1 MCEDSCAENS
11 KINEIL
17 DNFKIDE
24 SVLINEWFHRK
35 TENSSES
42 RFCED
47 MYGDH
52 TYLNYLQSTVILFR
66 GSDAYCG
73 HCGEKVSK
81 VYEKQG
87 FAYGGGLEHVG
98 WRCGKCIDSI
108 KEMATIVAYG
118 LLNNAIQHPEPY
130 LKLKLMESASK
141 FSFMKAFNSY
151 VSKKPINSD
160 FGQEMTFE
168 LINPCINYVQRC
180 VYGEYQHDFISSKS
194 VRYSSHN
201 PETNFIAMVNKLYLE
216 LKSQEEALM
225 SESLAQMQADFES
238 LQGNVINES
247 FRIE

>member
-1 MCEDSCAENS
+1 MCEDSGAENS
-11 KINEIL
+11 KIKQIL
-17 DNFKIDE
+17 DNFEIDE

-35 TENSSES
+35 TENSSAS

-66 GSDAYCG
+66 ESDAYCG
-73 HCGEKVSK
+73 HCGEKASK

-87 FAYGGGLEHVG
+87 FVYGGGLEHVG
-98 WRCGKCIDSI
+98 WRCGKCIESI
-108 KEMATIVAYG
+108 KEMASIVAYG
-118 LLNNAIQHPEPY
+118 LLNNAIKHQEPY
-130 LKLKLMESASK
+130 LKLNLMKSASK
-141 FSFMKAFNSY
+141 SSFMKALNSY
-151 VSKKPINSD
+151 VSKKSINSE

-168 LINPCINYVQRC
+168 LVNPCASYVQRC
-180 VYGEYQHDFISSKS
+180 VYGDYQHDFISSKS

-238 LQGNVINES
+238 LQGNAINES